1 LLIGHIIFADTS
13 NNSVN
18 FTYLRYF
25 EDLEL
30 VVDYVWGPAVL
41 THLYMGLPTI
51 VAASGGEGGYKLHN
65 TASGNQLYKIKVF
78 LKLMLIIF

>member
-1 LLIGHIIFADTS
+1 
-13 NNSVN
+13 
-18 FTYLRYF
+18 
-25 EDLEL
+25 
-30 VVDYVWGPAVL
+30 
-41 THLYMGLPTI
+41 MGLPTI

>member
-1 LLIGHIIFADTS
+1 MLLIGHIIFADTS

-41 THLYMGLPTI
+41 THL
-51 VAASGGEGGYKLHN
+51 
-65 TASGNQLYKIKVF
+65 
-78 LKLMLIIF
+78 